1 MSKQKKMA
9 IFGLIAMFVGL
20 LLPII
25 HSPNMGNL
33 NYVDYITEGE
43 ISGLIMLFLLGIS
56 LILVFAKKYKYLLFT
71 GISSVGVMAFTLIQ
85 LQILISNAKRGIYA
99 EISTN
104 PFVGLADIYQDS
116 FQLQWGLA
124 VLFIGSVLLMVSAT
138 ISNKKND

>member
-1 MSKQKKMA
+1 MDRQQKMA
-9 IFGLIAMFVGL
+9 ISGLIMTFIGL
-20 LLPII
+20 FFPII

-33 NYVDYITEGE
+33 NYIDYITEGE
-43 ISGLIMLFLLGIS
+43 ISGLMMLFLLSIS
-56 LILVFAKKYKYLLFT
+56 LGIIIAKKYKGLLFT

-85 LQILISNAKRGIYA
+85 LQILISNAKRGIYT

-124 VLFIGSVLLMVSAT
+124 VLFIGSVLLIMSA
-138 ISNKKND
+138 KKIK

>member
-1 MSKQKKMA
+1 MA
-9 IFGLIAMFVGL
+9 ISGLIMTFIGL
-20 LLPII
+20 FFPII

-33 NYVDYITEGE
+33 NYIDYITEGE
-43 ISGLIMLFLLGIS
+43 ISGLMMLFLLSIS
-56 LILVFAKKYKYLLFT
+56 LGIIIAKKYKGLLFT

-85 LQILISNAKRGIYA
+85 LQILISNAKRGIYT

-124 VLFIGSVLLMVSAT
+124 VLFIGSVLLIMSA
-138 ISNKKND
+138 KKIK

>member
-1 MSKQKKMA
+1 MA
-9 IFGLIAMFVGL
+9 ISGLIMMFIGL
-20 LLPII
+20 FFPII

-33 NYVDYITEGE
+33 NYIDYITEGE
-43 ISGLIMLFLLGIS
+43 ISGLMMLFLLSIS
-56 LILVFAKKYKYLLFT
+56 LGIIIAKKYKGLLFT

-85 LQILISNAKRGIYA
+85 LQILISNAKRGIYT

-124 VLFIGSVLLMVSAT
+124 VLFIGSVLLIMSA
-138 ISNKKND
+138 KKIK